1 MKYNNEYHYINGMT
15 EVYESF
21 AELEKLAQQAPQLL
35 QVFERIVGSSECVS
49 RMLEFNVQLDEVT
62 ANTSMATI
70 SVQQTEFF
78 RDVSTAFRTGDINN
92 LVL

>member
-1 MKYNNEYHYINGMT
+1 MKHHNEYHYINGMT

-21 AELEKLAQQAPQLL
+21 AELETLAQQDPKLL

-49 RMLEFNVQLDEVT
+49 RMLRFDIHLDKVS